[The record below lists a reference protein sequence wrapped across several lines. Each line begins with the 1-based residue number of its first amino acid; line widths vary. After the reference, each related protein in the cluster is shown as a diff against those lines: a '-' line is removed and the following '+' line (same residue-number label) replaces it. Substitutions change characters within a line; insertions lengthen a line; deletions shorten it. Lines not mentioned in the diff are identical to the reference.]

1 GISATFRVMT
11 NLQVLCVVQVTSSVA
26 HAQTVHLGRCPTPPI
41 QQDFNIT
48 KITARTVWYEA
59 EKLPAVFE
67 RGKCQQAT
75 YSLLHDRTHTLTSQ
89 TPLPHLSLC
98 VCLGLPGDPYLL
110 NTLILNKVLECELI
124 YLVCSVD
131 VAWIVSGTRS
141 LPRDVISRKTTF
153 KKGQLSPLVLLTDNY
168 PMS

>member
-1 GISATFRVMT
+1 MK
-11 NLQVLCVVQVTSSVA
+11 LYHLLCNMNIYFI
-26 HAQTVHLGRCPTPPI
+26 TVHLGRCPTPPI

-89 TPLPHLSLC
+89 TIFFKGEMWYRSQSQLHLSPS
-98 VCLGLPGDPYLL
+98 LPGDPYLL